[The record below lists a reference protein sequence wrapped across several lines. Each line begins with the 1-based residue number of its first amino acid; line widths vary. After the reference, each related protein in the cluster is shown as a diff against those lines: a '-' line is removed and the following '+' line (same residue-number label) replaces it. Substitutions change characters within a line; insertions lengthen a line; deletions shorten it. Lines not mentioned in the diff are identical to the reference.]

1 MIRPVPR
8 MVWEG
13 LAVFLLALAL
23 RAVHLH
29 DISPIPSFLHPQED
43 ALSYSSWAHRL
54 ASGDWLDRTRGV
66 FQQSPLYPYV
76 LALVEKISGGAN
88 PLWTFR
94 AFQILLGSMSCVW
107 IYIAG
112 RLWFGSPAGLAAGL
126 LLALYPFAIFS
137 DALIQKSVL
146 DIFLVSGILAVL
158 GFLRQERRP
167 GRAAVLGFLLGLLA
181 LTRETALPWIG
192 LALIWLGL
200 EFRGDP
206 DDKKVKALALFV
218 LCTALPLLPVG
229 LRNAAVGGRFAVT
242 TSNMGLTLFQGNR
255 PGANGAVAPLIAG
268 SNPDADGIRLAS
280 RALGRPASPPEAS
293 RYWIGQ
299 TVAAVRSQPGSWF
312 RLMLRKWNLFWNRY
326 EIPDDEDLYL
336 HRRFSRPLRTLLSF
350 YDFGALFSLALLGAV
365 FTWSRRRELWIFYA
379 FAASL
384 AAVTACF
391 AVAARYRFPI
401 VPVLILFASAGIAEF
416 AGALRRGLWAWAGT
430 ALAVGVCAFG
440 YARFSLVPSSFFDGN
455 PGAYS
460 NWSLCLTEQKRY
472 AEAAVLAR
480 RALELDPAHYDAY
493 LNLGRALYG
502 QGDLAGAES
511 AYLRAVELSPQSPSA
526 YNNLGSLA
534 ALRRDAPTAERYF
547 LKALELNSRYA
558 LAWNNLGL
566 LRFER
571 RDYRGALECFRN
583 AAEASPENAEIAN
596 NLGNAYYVLRDFPKA
611 GQAFSRAVRLRPED
625 PLAHYNLGNV
635 FFIVGASDPALREYR
650 EALRLAPGLSD
661 AREQIARIEGAP
673 APRR

>member
-1 MIRPVPR
+1 MIRSIPR
-8 MVWEG
+8 IFWEG
-13 LAVFLLALAL
+13 AAVFLIAFSL
-23 RAVHLH
+23 RTVHLL
-29 DISPIPSFLHPQED
+29 DISSIPSFFHPQED

-94 AFQILLGSMSCVW
+94 GVQVLLGSMSCVW

-112 RLWFGSPAGLAAGL
+112 RLWFGSPSGLVAGL

-158 GFLRQERRP
+158 GGVRRERHP
-167 GRAAVLGFLLGLLA
+167 SAAAFLGFLLGLLA

-192 LALIWLGL
+192 LTLIWLGL
-200 EFRGDP
+200 EFRGEP
-206 DDKKVKALALFV
+206 SGKKTRALALFV
-218 LCTALPLLPVG
+218 LCAALPLLPVG

-255 PGANGAVAPLIAG
+255 PGANGAVAPLIPG
-268 SNPDADGIRLAS
+268 SNPDADGIRVAS
-280 RALGRPASPPEAS
+280 LALGRPASPPEAS

-299 TVAAVRSQPGSWF
+299 TLSAVRAQPGAWL

-336 HRRFSRPLRTLLSF
+336 HRRVSRPLRALLPF
-350 YDFGALFSLALLGAV
+350 YDFGALFSLAFLGAV
-365 FTWSRRRELWIFYA
+365 FTWRRRRELWIFYA

-384 AAVTACF
+384 AAVTVCF
-391 AVAARYRFPI
+391 AVAARYRFPV
-401 VPVLILFASAGIAEF
+401 VPALILFAAAGAVELV
-416 AGALRRGLWAWAGT
+416 GALRRARRVWAGA
-430 ALAVGVCAFG
+430 ALAAGVCAYA
-440 YARFSLVPSSFFDGN
+440 YARLPLVPAAFFDGN

-480 RALELDPAHYDAY
+480 KALELDPAHYDAH

-502 QGDLAGAES
+502 QGDLAGAEG
-511 AYLRAVELSPQSPSA
+511 AYLRAAEVSPQSPSA

-534 ALRRDAPTAERYF
+534 ALRRDDKTAERYF

-571 RDYRGALECFRN
+571 RDYPGALECFRN

-596 NLGNAYYVLRDFPKA
+596 NLGNAHYVLRDFPKA
-611 GQAFSRAVRLRPED
+611 GQAFARAVQLSPED
-625 PLAHYNLGNV
+625 ALAHYNLGNV
-635 FFIVGASDPALREYR
+635 FFIVGASEPALGEYR
-650 EALRLAPGLSD
+650 EALRLDPGLSD
-661 AREQIARIEGAP
+661 ARGQIARIEGSP
-673 APRR
+673 ALRR